1 MNLDILDTLKK
12 GAGAMEKRFLSIT
25 KSNNRTLINLMSICY
40 RVQFVIAH
48 IYFSFA
54 ISLPLKSH
62 LSSS

>member
-40 RVQFVIAH
+40 RVQTFYGISHRVI
-48 IYFSFA
+48 Y
-54 ISLPLKSH
+54 
-62 LSSS
+62 SS